1 MKISIVTFSPSGHTG
16 KVASILKDVLEQ
28 RHHQVEHLEM
38 ARRQIIDRPK
48 ALQTYLAD
56 NLGDPDLLMVG
67 GPVYVGHLQ
76 AKVLQVIKALP
87 RPNRWT
93 GKVAVP
99 FVTWGGRTTG
109 VALNEAAQ
117 ALRETGRFNVMGLK
131 FLSFHTMSKAF
142 QKPIN
147 AGLPGDMARN
157 VAEEFADRLQDID
170 LELPQDVSDRL
181 DYQGFRPKLESVV
194 LSEALFQ
201 SKFMPNISIL
211 VDKCTRCKTCVKRC
225 PVQIID
231 LVGNGP
237 PSRSNRGTGCI
248 HCGECYFKCPEGAVV
263 YDATKFESHVS
274 KAAVHT
280 PSGEVE
286 RPGNTCVIA

>member
-16 KVASILKDVLEQ
+16 KVASILKDVLVQ

-38 ARRQIIDRPK
+38 ARKKIIDQPQ

-56 NLGDPDLLMVG
+56 SLGDPDLLMVG

-76 AKVLQVIKALP
+76 AKTMQVIKALP
-87 RPNRWT
+87 RPSRWT
-93 GKVAVP
+93 GKAAVP

-109 VALNEAAQ
+109 LALKEAAQ

-131 FLSFHTMSKAF
+131 FLSYHTMSKGF
-142 QKPIN
+142 EKPIN
-147 AGLPGDMARN
+147 AGLPSDMARN

-170 LELPQDVSDRL
+170 LELPQDVSVKL
-181 DYQGFRPKLESVV
+181 DYQPARPKIEATLF
-194 LSEALFQ
+194 SEALFQ
-201 SKFMPNISIL
+201 SMFMPNVSIL

-237 PSRSNRGTGCI
+237 PSRSNRSGGCI
-248 HCGECYFKCPEGAVV
+248 HCGECFFKCPEGAVV
-263 YDATKFESHVS
+263 YDAAKFESHVT
-274 KAAVHT
+274 KVAVHT

-286 RPGNTCVIA
+286 PPGNTCVIA